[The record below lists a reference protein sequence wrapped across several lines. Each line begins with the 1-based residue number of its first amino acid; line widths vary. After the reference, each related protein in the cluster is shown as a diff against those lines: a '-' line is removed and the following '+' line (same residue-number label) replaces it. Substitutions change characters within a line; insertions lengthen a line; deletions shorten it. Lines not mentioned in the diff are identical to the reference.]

1 MGNLLEEGVKTK
13 NAPTKRGIA
22 GRKACATKQ
31 KARPDGRGRAY
42 DFTVARDVKRFGAG
56 KVEVVEGK
64 GEYNFQFREMK
75 KLTGQKSWGRY
86 FIFS

>member
-1 MGNLLEEGVKTK
+1 M
-13 NAPTKRGIA
+13 A
-22 GRKACATKQ
+22 GRKPAPQWAGTTALRVKKQ